1 MGKDVVERRKKGEEF
16 EWMKRN
22 KKLLNQVIEQEEGNP
37 RKGIAGSKN
46 SFPLVAIVVSFRSLT
61 ISHFL

>member
-1 MGKDVVERRKKGEEF
+1 MERKRTGKGERMEGF

-46 SFPLVAIVVSFRSLT
+46 SFPLVAIVVSFR
-61 ISHFL
+61 